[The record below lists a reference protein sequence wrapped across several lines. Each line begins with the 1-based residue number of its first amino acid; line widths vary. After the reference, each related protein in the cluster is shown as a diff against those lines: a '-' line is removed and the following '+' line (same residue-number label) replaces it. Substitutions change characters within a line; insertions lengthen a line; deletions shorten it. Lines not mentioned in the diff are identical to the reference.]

1 MRIFQR
7 YSLQCYSMID
17 NQGDWLTFEENMLF
31 VGKSLDILTFDHI
44 QHHNSLFLIVR
55 GLWLG
60 IY

>member
-7 YSLQCYSMID
+7 YSLQCCSMID

-55 GLWLG
+55 GL
-60 IY
+60 